1 MNNHCKCFFFSWTSS
16 SSSVLPVLVW
26 CTLSRPTSASGSGRS
41 SRWSSN
47 NQTVISHSLNQL
59 SNDFNRQEGIKDIA
73 AYRVARGEGVS
84 EDFMIKGA
92 FFRMSFFSE
101 NTVEYFTFVN
111 GCLTVKSFWANYVS
125 RLCLFLSLFLLR
137 KETKQDQ
144 RLCLTFPFHVLHCQ
158 PTPSPYIVVYF
169 SCSGFN
175 VFFKHWK

>member
-1 MNNHCKCFFFSWTSS
+1 MLFSSWTSS

-47 NQTVISHSLNQL
+47 NQTNSPVISHSLNQL

-84 EDFMIKGA
+84 EDFMIKGS

-158 PTPSPYIVVYF
+158 PTSWRFAI
-169 SCSGFN
+169 SCCILFLLGF
-175 VFFKHWK
+175 